1 MMSVLPELAS
11 QQGRKDEKP
20 NKELGNRLAETRDL
34 KGIKEIAKNLTNQ
47 DRNIQIDCLAVL
59 EQIGLHAPDLIEDYL
74 DDFLGLA
81 YGDDNRLIWS
91 AMINIALIA
100 DRRPDQIYSHLEDL
114 IEVIERGSV
123 ITQDNGIKILSKIC
137 AAKPEYLDIVFPYLI
152 EQLQNCRAKSVPQ
165 YAESTW
171 VAVNPEYQDKYL
183 EVLQSRLDELSES
196 QSKRVNK
203 VIKSFG

>member
-1 MMSVLPELAS
+1 
-11 QQGRKDEKP
+11 
-20 NKELGNRLAETRDL
+20 
-34 KGIKEIAKNLTNQ
+34 
-47 DRNIQIDCLAVL
+47 LAVL
-59 EQIGLHAPDLIEDYL
+59 EQIGLQAPDLIEDFL

-81 YGDDNRLIWS
+81 FGKDNRLIWA

-100 DRRPDQIYSHLEDL
+100 DRKPDQIYAHLEEI

-123 ITQDNGIKILSKIC
+123 ITQDNGIKILSRIC
-137 AAKPEYLDIVFPYLI
+137 ETKPEYLVVVFPYLI
-152 EQLQNCRAKSVPQ
+152 NQLQTCRAKSVPQ
-165 YAESTW
+165 YAESTR
-171 VAVNPEYQDKYL
+171 VAVNPEYQDRYL